1 MLTGSS
7 AFGASYYASL
17 TTKVAT
23 DCSGMGKVYASK
35 TKTEDVSQYTDDAN
49 GSTIKSDDA
58 GGAGKTV
65 TLYAFAKANEGYE
78 FKGWSTSA
86 SGATSYESTDNPWEA
101 SLAASKTDNGT
112 ESYTYYAYFATK
124 ALPSFSVTFLA
135 PQNGSYTV
143 DGTSVGSGGL
153 VNGPYTEVYKPKL
166 VATAAD
172 GYAFNG
178 WYTTTDG
185 GATKTP
191 LSQEVDYTAS
201 FTAATTVGADFVKSV
216 TVRTAEELLY
226 SLEHDTLMEIP
237 AGVTI
242 AIESGTLASGKTLI
256 INGDLFLGGTFTNN
270 GTIKGG
276 GRISTYTKQ
285 VTQTGAS
292 GDTPF
297 ETTCVVASYNKKYY
311 KTEISVLNGK
321 ISGKAPTC
329 NIQNAAKVVRNG
341 VTIAQCVWPSN
352 VTPAILSCTFSTT
365 KAVNTI
371 TGFNDPCYYA
381 NTTSDIGK
389 ALLAAKKSP
398 SSVMLLL
405 LSNVT
410 VDNDVVLS
418 DKGLYVVQGSY
429 NKFDG
434 NYGTIDLANNTWT
447 VSPKNFNSYSHTF
460 LNGKLA
466 ITTLMYGGTLNCFNL
481 GLASS
486 KSYLLTNQIKVNGGA
501 NINIYDCTTDKVF
514 GSYNGS
520 GTPTG
525 SINFYSS
532 GETVYT
538 VNNFASNTSAYHI
551 YGGRWKTKPDD
562 SFIASA
568 MKSEYA
574 FYQTSETDTSYS
586 LKKNSDMSVVQL
598 DDGTKYTSLADAFA
612 ALPSMTA
619 SSVTMTMLKD
629 AKLASAVTVPDGKTV
644 EMELKGM
651 CITASNGFVVNN
663 GTFRIGDGTGKY
675 DTSGG
680 RVIVEAG
687 YLLQNAGEAEITY
700 GYYTGNINLT
710 GGKLITHHGYF
721 TGAVTADD
729 KSYADLRGGYFVQ
742 SVAELL
748 ADGYYQRGG
757 SNKDNGYV
765 GPFPKPAVSREWITS
780 NGGYWRYSMKTL
792 PQSDLELYN
801 NTSSKKDDYSLE
813 NWKRRA
819 EVMSMVT
826 PYLNYVVDI
835 GVSFDRNIAKDT
847 ATARVTDPVGITQ
860 NLDQDV
866 AANELY
872 RVFSPYFVKQGTS
885 QKKYSAFLANGTWPE
900 DFQTTTF
907 GITTSTEGNY
917 GTTADLRIDLCS
929 GSDTSLTSV
938 YALMSEYVALSAGKT
953 NQAMIQPA
961 SGAATFYA
969 TIAKAVEACPE
980 GGTIKLCNNIDTTDT
995 ITVSKAVTI
1004 DTNGMEFNGTFAPGK
1019 TYEMEKKE
1027 TVLDVEKAIGKKH
1040 FTYTFTRAFIPVARI
1055 GETDYPTLAA
1065 AVGAVTEDETIL
1077 LLADCA
1083 ENVKTDKQ
1091 VAFTINADGNAFT
1104 GSVDGEGAA
1113 SEFTLVDKGEGI
1125 YSYESVKF
1133 VPPEGEIKVGGKVV
1147 AVTKEWVANN
1157 VTGANPPSADEVN
1170 AALGATQANG
1180 LTGFQNYIVGV
1191 ESTKMHPLA
1200 PATGQAEKGKVVI
1213 TTFANLNPPKIK
1225 TGFIVSYHLMK
1236 AKYDAT
1242 KGEIG
1247 SFELAQELTTPEFPI
1262 AIDTLDPETY
1272 WKIET
1277 KIDSLND

>member
-1 MLTGSS
+1 MLAGSS

-58 GGAGKTV
+58 GGSGKTV

-78 FKGWSTSA
+78 FKGWSTIA
-86 SGATSYESTDNPWEA
+86 SGATSYESTDNPWAA

-112 ESYTYYAYFATK
+112 ESYTYYAYFAKK

-153 VNGPYTEVYKPKL
+153 VNGPYTEVYKPRI

-191 LSQEVDYTAS
+191 LSQEVDYTAT
-201 FTAATTVGADFVKSV
+201 FTAAATVGADFVKSV
-216 TVRTAEELLY
+216 TVTTADELLY

-256 INGDLFLGGTFTNN
+256 INGDLFVSGTFTNN

-311 KTEISVLNGK
+311 KTTISTLSGK
-321 ISGKAPTC
+321 ISGTTPTC
-329 NIQNAAKVVRNG
+329 TIQNAAKVVRNG
-341 VTIAQCVWPSN
+341 VTIAQCVWPTT
-352 VTPAILSCTFSTT
+352 VTPAVLCCTIDSS
-365 KAVNTI
+365 KAVNCI
-371 TGFNDPCYYA
+371 TGFLDPCY
-381 NTTSDIGK
+381 NTD
-389 ALLAAKKSP
+389 AAKGMATVKNKATTQ
-398 SSVMLLL
+398 MLILL
-405 LSNVT
+405 ETKTLDNTACSNA
-410 VDNDVVLS
+410 
-418 DKGLYVVQGSY
+418 GLLVKIGNY
-429 NKFDG
+429 NKLQG
-434 NYGTIDLANNTWT
+434 NFGTMDLADSTLT
-447 VSPKNFNSYSHTF
+447 VSPSYIDNYTHTL
-460 LNGKLA
+460 LNGGLSV
-466 ITTLMYGGTLNCFNL
+466 TTLMYSGTLNCINL
-481 GLASS
+481 SSLSLTKLKEDYAS
-486 KSYLLTNQIKVNGGA
+486 VV
-501 NINIYDCTTDKVF
+501 NIYDCKLGTTKVPK
-514 GSYNGS
+514 GYNGS
-520 GTPTG
+520 NANKNTV
-525 SINFYSS
+525 NFYSS
-532 GETVYT
+532 GAYTYSANTTSGNFYNKSPTSVYK
-538 VNNFASNTSAYHI
+538 I
-551 YGGRWKTKPDD
+551 YGGIWNGNPGNDYNAAGKD
-562 SFIASA
+562 
-568 MKSEYA
+568 YG
-574 FYQTSETDTSYS
+574 FYPTSEGVSTYS
-586 LKKNSDMSVVQL
+586 LQLKTDKTVVKF
-598 DDGTKYTSLADAFA
+598 DDGTEFDSLDAAFA
-612 ALPSMTA
+612 ALSTMTA
-619 SSVTMTMLKD
+619 SSVKMTMVKD
-629 AKLASAVTVPDGKTV
+629 AKLASAVTVPAGKTV
-644 EMELKGM
+644 EMELDGC
-651 CITASNGFVVNN
+651 CITAANGFVVNN
-663 GTFRIGDGTGKY
+663 GTFLIGDRLGNLVNT
-675 DTSGG
+675 GG
-680 RVIVEAG
+680 RVEVASG

-721 TGAVTADD
+721 AGAVTADD
-729 KSYADLRGGYFVQ
+729 KSYADLRGGRFAKDVT
-742 SVAELL
+742 ALL
-748 ADGYYQRGG
+748 ADGYYQR
-757 SNKDNGYV
+757 SNYV

-780 NGGYWRYSMKTL
+780 NGGYWRYRMKTL
-792 PQSDLELYN
+792 PQADLDLYN
-801 NTSSKKDDYSLE
+801 SSSSTKGDYSLE

-819 EVMSMVT
+819 EVKSMVE

-835 GVSFDRNIAKDT
+835 GVGFDRNIAKDT
-847 ATARVTDPVGITQ
+847 ATARVTDPVGI
-860 NLDQDV
+860 NRDLDKDV

-872 RVFSPYFVKQGTS
+872 RVFSPYFVQQGTS
-885 QKKYSAFLANGTWPE
+885 QKRYSNFLAKGTSTE

-929 GSDTSLTSV
+929 GPDTSLTSV

-961 SGAATFYA
+961 SGKATFYA
-969 TIAKAVEACPE
+969 TIAEAVEACEE
-980 GGTIKLCNNIDTTDT
+980 GGTIKLCNNIDSTDT

-1004 DTNGMEFNGTFAPGK
+1004 DTNGMEFNGTFKPGAPY
-1019 TYEMEKKE
+1019 YEMEVKE

-1040 FTYTFTRAFIPVARI
+1040 IAYTFTLAFVPVARI
-1055 GETDYPTLAA
+1055 GENDYASLDE
-1065 AVGAVTEDETIL
+1065 AVGEVAENETIF

-1091 VAFTINADGNAFT
+1091 FVFTIDANDKTFT
-1104 GSVDGEGAA
+1104 GSVDGEG
-1113 SEFTLVDKGEGI
+1113 EYTLVDEGNGI
-1125 YSYESVKF
+1125 YAYKKAKF
-1133 VPPEGEIKVGGKVV
+1133 VPQEGADKIKVGDAVV

-1157 VTGANPPSADEVN
+1157 VTGANPPSAADVN
-1170 AALGATQANG
+1170 AALNAVQPNG
-1180 LTGFQNYIVGV
+1180 LTGFQNYMVGV
-1191 ESTKMHPLA
+1191 ESTTKTPLA
-1200 PATGQAEKGKVVI
+1200 PATGQAKETGTVVI
-1213 TTFANLNPPKIK
+1213 TTLAPVNPPKIK
-1225 TGFIVSYHLMK
+1225 TGFAVKYQLLK
-1236 AKYDAT
+1236 ATYDAET
-1242 KGEIG
+1242 GKIG
-1247 SFELAQELTTPEFPI
+1247 DFKEFKELSTPEFPI
-1262 AIDTLDPETY
+1262 EIKTLDPETY
-1272 WKIET
+1272 WKIKT
-1277 KIDSLND
+1277 VITPSND